1 MGGDFRFCASKL
13 KEEYGCEVSLKIS
26 DFALFGV
33 PQVRCI
39 RRAQLDVPQDFPN
52 FNMLTLL
59 VALPIL
65 AFIAILLGTPARQ
78 TAVGAAAINLVIGLG
93 SVFSWEHEIWEWSV
107 AVLEKPAI
115 HLGFDYLDGMS
126 LVMVLLSVIVTFAA
140 VLSGKAPVGSEK
152 LYYGSSLLI
161 AAGAIGA
168 FVSTD
173 LFFFYAFHE
182 MALIPTFLM
191 IGILGRGDRRGI
203 AWKITIYLGLGSLVL
218 LAGLVWLASLAGT
231 FDLREMKDFA
241 GTIDP
246 AAQKG
251 IAALL
256 IIGFGTLVSLFPFHS
271 WAAPAYASAPAP
283 TAMLHAGVLKKFG
296 LYGMLRVAVPM
307 VPEGLHDWL
316 TPLLVLLLGNILW
329 VGFVTL
335 SQKRLD
341 TMLGS
346 SSVMHMGYIFLAI
359 AALIAFPENDLAVPA
374 AVLLMFAHGISIAL
388 LFGLADRIERSTG
401 SLDFADM
408 GGLAKSAP
416 AMAFLFGIGAMA
428 SIGLPG
434 LANFAGEV
442 LVFLSAFRDY
452 VPADGLGPVQIACI
466 LAIWGVVISAVYML
480 RAFRNI
486 FQGPAVK
493 CTAQAADLTLADHV
507 PAGLLVIALLAV
519 GCYPNLLLQF
529 FN

>member
-1 MGGDFRFCASKL
+1 
-13 KEEYGCEVSLKIS
+13 
-26 DFALFGV
+26 
-33 PQVRCI
+33 
-39 RRAQLDVPQDFPN
+39 
-52 FNMLTLL
+52 MLILL

-65 AFIAILLGTPARQ
+65 AFLAILLGAPARL
-78 TAVGAAAINLVIGLG
+78 TAIAVSAVNLILGLG
-93 SVFSWEHEIWEWSV
+93 SVFCWKEEIWNFSLP
-107 AVLEKPAI
+107 VLIKPE
-115 HLGFDYLDGMS
+115 LNLSFGYLDGMS
-126 LVMVLLSVIVTFAA
+126 LVMVVLSVIVTMAA
-140 VLSGKAPVGSEK
+140 VLSGKAPEGREK

-168 FVSTD
+168 FASTD

-203 AWKITIYLGLGSLVL
+203 AWKITIYLGLGSLIL

-231 FDLREMKDFA
+231 
-241 GTIDP
+241 
-246 AAQKG
+246 
-251 IAALL
+251 
-256 IIGFGTLVSLFPFHS
+256 FGTLVSLFPFHS

-296 LYGMLRVAVPM
+296 LYGLLRVAVPL
-307 VPEGLHDWL
+307 VPEGMQAWL

-329 VGFVTL
+329 VGFVTI

-341 TMLGS
+341 TLLGN

-359 AALIAFPENDLAVPA
+359 AALIAVPGNTLALPA
-374 AVLLMFAHGISIAL
+374 AVVLMFAHGVSIAL

-401 SLDFADM
+401 SLDLADM

-416 AMAFLFGIGAMA
+416 GMAFLFGIAAMA

-434 LANFAGEV
+434 LANFSGEV
-442 LVFLSAFRDY
+442 LVFLSAFQNY
-452 VPADGLGPVQIACI
+452 NPAVGLGSVQIACI

-480 RAFRNI
+480 RAYRSI

-493 CTAQAADLTLADHV
+493 STEKAAELTLTDHI
-507 PAGLLVIALLAV
+507 PAVLLITALLAV
-519 GCYPNLLLQF
+519 GFFPNLLLNLLQL
-529 FN
+529 